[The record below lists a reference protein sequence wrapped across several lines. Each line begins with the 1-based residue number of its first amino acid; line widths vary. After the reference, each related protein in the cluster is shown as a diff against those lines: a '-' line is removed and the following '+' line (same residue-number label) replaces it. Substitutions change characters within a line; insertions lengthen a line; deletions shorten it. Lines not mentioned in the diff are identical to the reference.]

1 MLVIQYSLGGG
12 LLTYDAEDE
21 PGALP
26 EDDVRVGDLDLAVDG
41 QLTGLLTPAPHHHHH
56 QCKRRD
62 KYFPSRIKQP
72 TDMYLSCALFIVN
85 KRSYYILAL
94 VFLNTSF
101 DHEGRL
107 KMIQINLQ

>member
-41 QLTGLLTPAPHHHHH
+41 HLTGLFTPAPHHHHH

-62 KYFPSRIKQP
+62 KYFPSRIKLP
-72 TDMYLSCALFIVN
+72 TDMFLSCALFIVN
-85 KRSYYILAL
+85 KGSY
-94 VFLNTSF
+94 
-101 DHEGRL
+101 
-107 KMIQINLQ
+107 

>member
-41 QLTGLLTPAPHHHHH
+41 HLTGLLTPAPHHHHHH

-94 VFLNTSF
+94 VF
-101 DHEGRL
+101 
-107 KMIQINLQ
+107 